1 MKKQWLTFIL
11 AAIFAASAL
20 TGCGADGREESS
32 QSTAGSTEN
41 AASTEQELEYVE
53 LDWYLDL
60 GDRPDDDAV
69 NAAFNE
75 YLKEK
80 LNTSVNI
87 HYWAADEY
95 ATKVPTMVS
104 AGQDMG
110 ILTYNTG
117 LNYVTQSK
125 AGAFYPL
132 EDLMEQ
138 YGVGIQGLFSEDI
151 WNSMTID
158 GHIYGVPALKDNC
171 YIIPVPAVQFLQTA
185 QIRNAR

>member
-1 MKKQWLTFIL
+1 MKKQWVTFVL
-11 AAIFAASAL
+11 AAVLAASAL
-20 TGCGADGREESS
+20 TGCGADSTEESS
-32 QSTAGSTEN
+32 QSTADSPEST
-41 AASTEQELEYVE
+41 ASTEQELEYVE

-110 ILTYNTG
+110 ILTYNNRAE
-117 LNYVTQSK
+117 LR
-125 AGAFYPL
+125 
-132 EDLMEQ
+132 
-138 YGVGIQGLFSEDI
+138 
-151 WNSMTID
+151 
-158 GHIYGVPALKDNC
+158 H
-171 YIIPVPAVQFLQTA
+171 AVQSRRILSLGGFDGAVWSWCSGIIQ
-185 QIRNAR
+185 